1 MLIRERRELM
11 REWVIPLHKAIAR
24 PLGRWLRQVVANGR
38 NRADGSGLAPWPLP
52 LSFDYDYDKT
62 LKDFLI
68 GQAKNPDSPFE
79 IHDWSIKEA
88 SPDWKDKAR
97 AGIRTP
103 HVVIVICGEHTD
115 TAIGVGIELKIIQ
128 EEGVDHFLL
137 NGYSG
142 KNGRKPTTAKPADKI
157 YKWTWENLKLLVG
170 GAR

>member
-1 MLIRERRELM
+1 MPKR
-11 REWVIPLHKAIAR
+11 VF
-24 PLGRWLRQVVANGR
+24 V
-38 NRADGSGLAPWPLP
+38 
-52 LSFDYDYDKT
+52 SFDYDYDKT

-97 AGIRTP
+97 NRIKRSD
-103 HVVIVICGEHTD
+103 VVIVICGEHTD
-115 TAIGVGIELKIIQ
+115 KAVGVGIELKIAR
-128 EEGVDHFLL
+128 EEEIDYFLL

-142 KNGRKPTTAKPADKI
+142 QTGKKPTTAKTTDKV
-157 YKWTWENLKLLVG
+157 YKWTWENLKALVG